1 MNLDLS
7 IFGYMSDQ
15 KPEKMRQLV
24 EQFIITLDKEVA
36 LLVRAVD
43 AGDIETTRRQAH
55 HLLSQTALVAA
66 KQVATLVTTIQEAAR
81 NGDIETPRSRLDSF
95 EEGIACLK
103 ESLRSALEMS

>member
-24 EQFIITLDKEVA
+24 EQFIVTLDHDAA

-43 AGDIETTRRQAH
+43 AGDIEATRRQAH
-55 HLLSQTALVAA
+55 HLLSQTALVSATH
-66 KQVATLVTTIQEAAR
+66 VATVATTIQEAAR
-81 NGDIETPRSRLDSF
+81 NGDIETPRSRLASF
-95 EEGIACLK
+95 ETGIACLK
-103 ESLRSALEMS
+103 ESLRSELGKN